1 MGGSNE
7 SCHSLKKYQATFKQ
21 HYFRTSKIIFRCFR
35 CGWKNLVLTLQ
46 FGFAGVFFYGL
57 LFLKEC
63 AFQILFSYELFTAE
77 KIPSDIQL
85 KHPSNKSK
93 EDFKKSS
100 LLSLKYLVSALHFT
114 KFLSDCTQ
122 ERFLFGF
129 QSFTSSITLL
139 FISLRE
145 IFQFLQSI
153 VGFFQ
158 ARS

>member
-85 KHPSNKSK
+85 KHPSNESRRI
-93 EDFKKSS
+93 
-100 LLSLKYLVSALHFT
+100 LKNLVY
-114 KFLSDCTQ
+114 FLS
-122 ERFLFGF
+122 
-129 QSFTSSITLL
+129 STLSQL
-139 FISLRE
+139 FISLNFSVIAPERH
-145 IFQFLQSI
+145 FCLVFNPVLHQSHFFLSL
-153 VGFFQ
+153 
-158 ARS
+158 